1 MRKKKLLIHSNNSQ
15 AFTGFGKNVK
25 NILSYLAR
33 QGKYDIVEAANGVR
47 YSDPK
52 LELLPWRAVGT
63 LPDDEKL
70 LQEINQNPQ
79 RARGAGYGHEMI
91 DKIMAEE
98 RPDLYIGMEDIWAFE
113 GFYEK
118 DWWNKTE
125 CMVWTTLDSLPIL
138 PAALA
143 PASLIKHY
151 YVWASFAEREM
162 HKLGIKHV
170 KTLRGSLDSN
180 DFFRLS
186 DDKRTLLRQKYNL
199 PQDSFVTGFVFRNQL
214 RKSVPNLLDGFK
226 LFCEKHPKSNARLLL
241 HTHWREGWD
250 IPRLLNEKGI
260 NPTLILTT
268 YFCQQCGEYEVKP
281 FSGQEQG
288 CRFCGGQK
296 TQNTTNVSAGVSESQ
311 LNEVYNL
318 MDVYCHPF
326 TSGGQE
332 IPIQEAKLTEL
343 ITLVTNYSCGED
355 CCTPQSGGLPLEWAE
370 YREPG
375 TQFIKASTSPR
386 SIEKQLTKVFN
397 MKPSR
402 RQELGKVARNFVLD
416 NFSQEVIGSKV
427 EEILSSVPLLAEDVS
442 LAIQPKNSSHPMPSI
457 KDDGEFIKDLYKNIL
472 NRTVDEKYQGYQTWM
487 QDLKKNK
494 NREAVYNFFIKTATE
509 HNSRVNAFD
518 LAKDLDE
525 DDKGRRIL
533 VVAPSSG
540 TTVLYALSMLHSI
553 SKDYPDYNIYFST
566 RPNFM
571 GLLDGNPYIHKTL
584 PFNPSFDNAL
594 ALEGF
599 GDQEGHFEIVYNA
612 DPIATNL
619 NINSHHNGKM
629 KPNFNLNLCTV

>member
-33 QGKYDIVEAANGVR
+33 QGEYDIVEAANGVR

-52 LELLPWRAVGT
+52 LQLLPWRAVGT

-91 DKIMAEE
+91 DKIMTEE

-125 CMVWTTLDSLPIL
+125 CMIWTTLDSLPIL

-162 HKLGIKHV
+162 HKLGVKHV

-180 DFFRLS
+180 DFFRLPN
-186 DDKRTLLRQKYNL
+186 DDRAALRQKYNL
-199 PQDSFVTGFVFRNQL
+199 PKDSFITGFVFRNQL

-226 LFCEKHPKSNARLLL
+226 LFCAKHPKSNARLLL
-241 HTHWREGWD
+241 HTHWSEGWD

-260 NPTLILTT
+260 DPALILTT
-268 YFCQQCGEYEVKP
+268 YYCRQCGEYEVKP

-296 TQNTTNVSAGVSESQ
+296 TQNTTNVSAGVSEAQ

-343 ITLVTNYSCGED
+343 ITLATNYSCGED
-355 CCTPQSGGLPLEWAE
+355 CCTPESGGLPLEWAE

-397 MKPSR
+397 MK
-402 RQELGKVARNFVLD
+402 
-416 NFSQEVIGSKV
+416 
-427 EEILSSVPLLAEDVS
+427 SSSP
-442 LAIQPKNSSHPMPSI
+442 HP
-457 KDDGEFIKDLYKNIL
+457 
-472 NRTVDEKYQGYQTWM
+472 T
-487 QDLKKNK
+487 
-494 NREAVYNFFIKTATE
+494 
-509 HNSRVNAFD
+509 
-518 LAKDLDE
+518 
-525 DDKGRRIL
+525 GRDR
-533 VVAPSSG
+533 
-540 TTVLYALSMLHSI
+540 
-553 SKDYPDYNIYFST
+553 
-566 RPNFM
+566 
-571 GLLDGNPYIHKTL
+571 
-584 PFNPSFDNAL
+584 
-594 ALEGF
+594 
-599 GDQEGHFEIVYNA
+599 
-612 DPIATNL
+612 
-619 NINSHHNGKM
+619 
-629 KPNFNLNLCTV
+629 